1 MKLDNFETEINPTI
15 LKRGIKYF
23 DNHHVEGLAETI
35 SGVWK
40 AEISGTEIYDV
51 EVASSNQYIS
61 TWYCS
66 CPYNGPICKHVV
78 ATLYGIREIQATNT
92 TNTKATKTKTT
103 KSKATKTAQP
113 TQQAQ
118 LNKII
123 EKASREELSDYLL
136 QLISADKTLLNKTLL
151 HFQNY
156 TGKEVTAKNYLSQ
169 FNAII
174 KKHSSGGFI
183 DYRSARGFTKETHEL
198 IETLNAPHISA
209 KVRVDSCFEIL
220 TCMMKKVIDA
230 IDDSSGDLA
239 EISDHLAN
247 ILENTYPQLTAE
259 QQQYCFKQVLF
270 WIFQS
275 ELSDYGLDQYFD
287 YLPPQWANNNPDLSN
302 LYLQAIDNI
311 DIDPDNSWREE
322 EITKKKYHLFLDWGK
337 KDEAEKFALDK
348 IEDPYFRKIFVDR
361 AIKNKDFETARSLIN
376 TGIKLATKRKHPG
389 VVSDWRETLLSIAKM
404 TNDVDSIR
412 QEIMKMMESSWFQ
425 IKRYCQ
431 LKASYQADEWQKVQA
446 EYAKKITARYND
458 SIVQAEI
465 YAEENQLREL
475 FDIIQKDEYRASSLF
490 KKYLTKLSKEFPEE
504 SANFYAIIIHE
515 ELKQTDRKVYEQAA
529 RDIKALQKIQMG
541 EAIATQLIKEVTEQY
556 KNRPS
561 MLKIFKSNFGEIN

>member
-1 MKLDNFETEINPTI
+1 MNLSNFETEINPVIMGRGVIYFVDGLVDELEEAQTGFWQATI
-15 LKRGIKYF
+15 
-23 DNHHVEGLAETI
+23 E
-35 SGVWK
+35 
-40 AEISGTEIYDV
+40 GTELYDV
-51 EVASSNQYIS
+51 EIVLNKDSIRQWFC
-61 TWYCS
+61 T
-66 CPYNGPICKHVV
+66 CPYDGPICKHVA
-78 ATLYGIREIQATNT
+78 ATLLGIRECNNI
-92 TNTKATKTKTT
+92 NTKTATKTTVK
-103 KSKATKTAQP
+103 KPSQP
-113 TQQAQ
+113 TKQTQ
-118 LNKII
+118 LDNVLQKI
-123 EKASREELSDYLL
+123 EREELVNYLR
-136 QLISADKTLLNKTLL
+136 QLISADKTLLNKTLR

-156 TGKEVTAKNYLSQ
+156 TGKEVTAPNYVSQ

-174 KKHSSGGFI
+174 KKHSSRGFI

-198 IETLNAPHISA
+198 IETLEAPHISA
-209 KVRVDSCFEIL
+209 KVCVDSCFEIL
-220 TCMMKKVIDA
+220 TCMMKKVANA

-247 ILENTYPQLTAE
+247 MLENTYPQLTAE

-275 ELSDYGLDQYFD
+275 DLSDYGLDQYFD
-287 YLPPQWANNNPDLSN
+287 YLPPLWAKNNPDFREQ
-302 LYLQAIDNI
+302 YLQALDNVV
-311 DIDPDNSWREE
+311 IDPDNSWREE
-322 EITKKKYHLFLDWGK
+322 EINKKKYDLFLDWGK
-337 KDEAEKFALDK
+337 KDEAEKFALGK
-348 IEDPYFRKIFVDR
+348 IEIPYFRKIFVDK

-412 QEIMKMMESSWFQ
+412 QEIMKLMDDSWFE
-425 IKRYCQ
+425 IKRYRQ

-490 KKYLTKLSKEFPEE
+490 KKYLKILSKEFPEE

-515 ELKQTDRKVYEQAA
+515 ELKQTDRKVYEQAV
-529 RDIKALQKIQMG
+529 RDIKALQKIPMG
-541 EAIATQLIKEVTEQY
+541 KAIAKQLIKEATAQY
-556 KNRPS
+556 KNRPT
-561 MLKIFKSNFGEIN
+561 MLRIFESSFGEIN

>member
-1 MKLDNFETEINPTI
+1 MNLDNFETEINPTI
-15 LKRGIKYF
+15 LKRGINYF
-23 DNHHVEGLAETI
+23 DDNLVEDLEETEPGVWAAIIAGSDIYDIDVVVSNQTI
-35 SGVWK
+35 S
-40 AEISGTEIYDV
+40 A
-51 EVASSNQYIS
+51 
-61 TWYCS
+61 WYCS

-78 ATLYGIREIQATNT
+78 ATLYSIREIQAKST
-92 TNTKATKTKTT
+92 TKTKATI
-103 KSKATKTAQP
+103 SKQP
-113 TQQAQ
+113 TRQAQ

-156 TGKEVTAKNYLSQ
+156 TGKEVSAKNYVSQ

-198 IETLNAPHISA
+198 IETLNAPHTSG

-220 TCMMKKVIDA
+220 TCMMKKVVDA

-287 YLPPQWANNNPDLSN
+287 YLPPQWANNNSDLSN

-311 DIDPDNSWREE
+311 DIAPDNSWREE
-322 EITKKKYHLFLDWGK
+322 EITKKKYNLLLDWGK
-337 KDEAEKFALDK
+337 KDEAEEFALDK

-361 AIKNKDFETARSLIN
+361 AIKNKDFKTARSLIN
-376 TGIKLATKRKHPG
+376 TGIKVATKRKHPG
-389 VVSDWRETLLSIAKM
+389 TVANWRETLLEIAKK

-412 QEIMKMMESSWFQ
+412 QEIMKMMESSWFE
-425 IKRYCQ
+425 IKLYQQ
-431 LKASYQADEWQKVQA
+431 LKASYQADEWQTVQA
-446 EYAKKITARYND
+446 DYAKKITAMYND

-475 FDIIQKDEYRASSLF
+475 FDIIQKDEYRAS
-490 KKYLTKLSKEFPEE
+490 
-504 SANFYAIIIHE
+504 
-515 ELKQTDRKVYEQAA
+515 
-529 RDIKALQKIQMG
+529 
-541 EAIATQLIKEVTEQY
+541 
-556 KNRPS
+556 
-561 MLKIFKSNFGEIN
+561 